1 MLRRLVALARSANT
15 REISNLTDLGCFAG
29 KEQRRYLSEL
39 PKEYQGY
46 YQRQLLQPKRPP
58 RASPVP
64 AEEAAAASEDASTSS
79 REDSPADVQLQSA
92 QAGDFLRC
100 AFTSP
105 LIPACI
111 PKPPTSQEQ
120 TEYEGPAQVITL
132 SGLAKCNMS
141 ELPLLLTNIYTVCAL
156 IDAHAS
162 LQILSYTSTKR
173 LLLLAASAWMF
184 PWEKRQMDGTQQ
196 PLRTWEKLY
205 WGVFVTA
212 LAGLLFSRLF
222 LSEKPEPK
230 VILLHALC

>member
-173 LLLLAASAWMF
+173 LLFLQRAHGCFHGRSGRWTARSSRYARGRSCTGAS
-184 PWEKRQMDGTQQ
+184 
-196 PLRTWEKLY
+196 
-205 WGVFVTA
+205 
-212 LAGLLFSRLF
+212 
-222 LSEKPEPK
+222 LSPHWPAYSS
-230 VILLHALC
+230 HASSYRKSPSPR